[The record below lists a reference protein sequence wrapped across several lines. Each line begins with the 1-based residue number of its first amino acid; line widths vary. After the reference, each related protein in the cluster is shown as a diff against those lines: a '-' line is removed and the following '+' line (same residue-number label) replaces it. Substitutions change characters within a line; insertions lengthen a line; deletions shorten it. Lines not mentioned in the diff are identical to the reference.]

1 MYANK
6 GSKRIGDCSFEE
18 NSLVNIDFFFFAKDV
33 LETLSE
39 SIELYNFMRSN
50 QQLDFDVDQL
60 LTASAYLLGKSGL
73 GILYKIILEYSKTLV
88 VRRLGG

>member
-18 NSLVNIDFFFFAKDV
+18 NSLVNRDIFCFAKDV

-39 SIELYNFMRSN
+39 SIELYNFMRFDL
-50 QQLDFDVDQL
+50 QLDFDANQL
-60 LTASAYLLGKSGL
+60 LTASAYLLGKSEL
-73 GILYKIILEYSKTLV
+73 GILYKVILEYGKTLV
-88 VRRLGG
+88 LRRLGG